1 MLVRQQVTCHLSYT
15 YFIYLYTVKSSV
27 YITIKSFI
35 TITLFYKIAVWG
47 LDRELRYSWS
57 ISLLKYPKGSDFRK
71 LMGKLF
77 HSSAPFLLGHRRAL
91 RALEDKCH
99 WFEYCTW
106 QLIYLAYSWP
116 VSGAKIWN
124 IVIQRWPRTRF
135 GVRLAGSFLTS
146 ISGLVSPCS
155 QLANCKNTVFMELRQ
170 SVFFTVHVLFCFH
183 KSPSIFACV
192 PLLRYRSI
200 Y

>member
-1 MLVRQQVTCHLSYT
+1 MLYYLKVKTVLLQLFRFNLWKRRIVEDMLVRQQVTCHLSYT

-91 RALEDKCH
+91 RALEHSFHGITPICIL
-99 WFEYCTW
+99 YCTCTFLLS
-106 QLIYLAYSWP
+106 Q
-116 VSGAKIWN
+116 VSVN
-124 IVIQRWPRTRF
+124 FCMRP
-135 GVRLAGSFLTS
+135 
-146 ISGLVSPCS
+146 
-155 QLANCKNTVFMELRQ
+155 
-170 SVFFTVHVLFCFH
+170 FTKV
-183 KSPSIFACV
+183 
-192 PLLRYRSI
+192 
-200 Y
+200 